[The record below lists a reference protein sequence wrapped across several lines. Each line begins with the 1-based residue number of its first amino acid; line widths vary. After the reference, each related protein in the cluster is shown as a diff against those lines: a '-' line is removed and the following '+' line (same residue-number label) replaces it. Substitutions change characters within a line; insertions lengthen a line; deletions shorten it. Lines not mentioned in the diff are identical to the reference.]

1 LDDLVNAPQPGT
13 PEPAAPEPT
22 PDATGDPV
30 LERRAHIARWVGL
43 GKRVGYLALLVAIAA
58 FVIAVISGFPDWAV
72 AVSIGGLVVA
82 IVVLPLPIVFGYGIR
97 AAEREERGGGSF
109 H

>member
-1 LDDLVNAPQPGT
+1 MS
-13 PEPAAPEPT
+13 T
-22 PDATGDPV
+22 PDPLTDPV
-30 LERRAHIARWVGL
+30 LERRARIARIVVL
-43 GKRVGYLALLVAIAA
+43 GKRVGYLALLVAIVA
-58 FVIAVISGFPDWAV
+58 FVLSVLTGFPDWAV
-72 AVSIGGLVVA
+72 GVSIGGLVVA

>member
-1 LDDLVNAPQPGT
+1 MSD
-13 PEPAAPEPT
+13 
-22 PDATGDPV
+22 PDPLTDPV
-30 LERRAHIARWVGL
+30 LERRARIARMVAL
-43 GKRVGYLALLVAIAA
+43 GKRVGYLALLVAIVA
-58 FVIAVISGFPDWAV
+58 FVVSVLTGFADWAV
-72 AVSIGGLVVA
+72 GVSIGGLVVA

>member
-1 LDDLVNAPQPGT
+1 MSPPD
-13 PEPAAPEPT
+13 PT
-22 PDATGDPV
+22 TDPV
-30 LERRAHIARWVGL
+30 VERRARIARLVGL
-43 GKRVGYLALLVAIAA
+43 GKRVGYLALLVAIVA
-58 FVIAVISGFPDWAV
+58 FVIAVVAGFPDWAV
-72 AVSIGGLVVA
+72 GVSIGGLVVA